1 MGGRRLEAALPR
13 NPGRSHRIYH
23 RPLGV
28 DTMVKAA
35 LRTVAG
41 LIVAVL
47 LSALMVMAAPI
58 ASAQEP
64 APAPIPAA
72 PEGFTLLDEA
82 QRTANDLHEV
92 ALLLGDG
99 VRPPAGSTS
108 VESPVDCT

>member
-47 LSALMVMAAPI
+47 LSALMVMEAPI

-72 PEGFTLLDEA
+72 PEGFPQIGRPHVSTPGTNA
-82 QRTANDLHEV
+82 PPVCR
-92 ALLLGDG
+92 LLL
-99 VRPPAGSTS
+99 AKQ
-108 VESPVDCT
+108 